1 MKKSERF
8 EKIKEYLRAKNP
20 LESPAVDVLN
30 ADFVNWY
37 IDATGADYQ
46 FMMYGAHKCKQL
58 SRDLGEMHAAGI
70 LTRNA
75 YGLPGAGMGFPK
87 WVYLYR
93 LDELSD
99 L

>member
-8 EKIKEYLRAKNP
+8 DEIKGYLRALNP
-20 LESPAVDVLN
+20 LVSTSVDVLN

-37 IDATGADYQ
+37 IDTTGADYE

-58 SRDLGEMHAAGI
+58 SRDLGEMFSAGI
-70 LTRNA
+70 LARSA
-75 YGLPGAGMGFPK
+75 YGLPGVGMGFPK
-87 WVYLYR
+87 WVYIYR
-93 LDELSD
+93 LDELGD